1 MLALESP
8 FWSELQHAY
17 GGASDIPALLRQ
29 LSSFPSESSYQDEPW
44 FTLWSSL
51 CHQGDVYSASFAAVP
66 HIVGVL
72 ANDPGR
78 ASMSYFLL
86 PASVEVAR
94 ESKGILVPSSLSTA
108 YSTALAQLP
117 SLAAAAAQPAW
128 NESFCTSALAATA
141 VATGNHQTARL
152 LLETGHSDIPEVL
165 DWLQSR

>member
-1 MLALESP
+1 MRNV
-8 FWSELQHAY
+8 
-17 GGASDIPALLRQ
+17 D
-29 LSSFPSESSYQDEPW
+29 
-44 FTLWSSL
+44 
-51 CHQGDVYSASFAAVP
+51 

-128 NESFCTSALAATA
+128 NESVCTSALAATA